1 MVPPP
6 GGLLATS
13 RDLERGKRDGLAGV
27 SLLLRECTSII
38 KWISGLWETWQ
49 TKQPLLTS
57 VQGGRRM
64 CCTANELQPHPQ
76 PRLGKRAWHAKRQQA
91 AEVANPV
98 EQARGIRLVSRF
110 ILSHHDSGQSTMKGR
125 MRCRRAVDW
134 PTTNPSPGLGVQAK
148 RTRVRPS
155 CPSDVRAGQ
164 PARQVRA
171 ASHRLP

>member
-76 PRLGKRAWHAKRQQA
+76 PRLGKPAWHARRQRAKRLLIA
-91 AEVANPV
+91 S
-98 EQARGIRLVSRF
+98 SRPGEF
-110 ILSHHDSGQSTMKGR
+110 GSF
-125 MRCRRAVDW
+125 
-134 PTTNPSPGLGVQAK
+134 PGLF
-148 RTRVRPS
+148 
-155 CPSDVRAGQ
+155 RAITTIEQ
-164 PARQVRA
+164 
-171 ASHRLP
+171 